1 MIIPPEQLTME
12 SLRGVVESVI
22 MREGT
27 DYGEH
32 EFSMEEKIAQLLP
45 KVVSGEVVIS
55 FDEDSETVTLVE
67 KNAMAEMKNA
77 TQD

>member
-12 SLRGVVESVI
+12 SLRGIVESVI

-32 EFSMEEKIAQLLP
+32 EFSMEEKIEQLMP
-45 KVVSGEVVIS
+45 KVVKGEVVIS
-55 FDEDSETVTLVE
+55 FDEESETVTLVG
-67 KNAMAEMKNA
+67 KDAMAEINNA
-77 TQD
+77 SQD

>member
-1 MIIPPEQLTME
+1 MIIPPEQLIME

-32 EFSMEEKIAQLLP
+32 EFSMEEKIEQLLP

-67 KNAMAEMKNA
+67 KHAMAEMKNA